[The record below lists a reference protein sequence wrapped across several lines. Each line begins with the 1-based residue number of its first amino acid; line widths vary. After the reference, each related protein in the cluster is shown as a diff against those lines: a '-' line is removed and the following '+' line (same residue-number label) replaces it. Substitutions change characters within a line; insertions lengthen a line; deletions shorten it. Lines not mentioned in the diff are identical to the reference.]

1 MCYYLPRYSDNSV
14 IMKLIVNKKISCSI
28 SYVLSLIEYVL
39 IEVKKMTYMRPEME
53 IEKFDIIEEITADGA
68 SAAIGGD
75 TAGDGNSSAAL
86 TDESIGGDLI
96 IG

>member
-1 MCYYLPRYSDNSV
+1 
-14 IMKLIVNKKISCSI
+14 
-28 SYVLSLIEYVL
+28 
-39 IEVKKMTYMRPEME
+39 MTYMRPEME

-75 TAGDGNSSAAL
+75 VAGEADAAVIA
-86 TDESIGGDLI
+86 DESIGGDLI

>member
-1 MCYYLPRYSDNSV
+1 
-14 IMKLIVNKKISCSI
+14 MKLIVNKKISYSI
-28 SYVLSLIEYVL
+28 SYVLSLIEFKV
-39 IEVKKMTYMRPEME
+39 IEVKRMTYMRPEME

-75 TAGDGNSSAAL
+75 AAGESGASVIA
-86 TDESIGGDLI
+86 DESIGGDLI

>member
-1 MCYYLPRYSDNSV
+1 
-14 IMKLIVNKKISCSI
+14 
-28 SYVLSLIEYVL
+28 
-39 IEVKKMTYMRPEME
+39 MTYMRPEME

-75 TAGDGNSSAAL
+75 TAGEAAVAAQ
-86 TDESIGGDLI
+86 TESIGSDLI

>member
-1 MCYYLPRYSDNSV
+1 
-14 IMKLIVNKKISCSI
+14 
-28 SYVLSLIEYVL
+28 
-39 IEVKKMTYMRPEME
+39 MTYMRPEME

-75 TAGDGNSSAAL
+75 VAENTTAAAD
-86 TDESIGGDLI
+86 TQSIGSDLI

>member
-1 MCYYLPRYSDNSV
+1 
-14 IMKLIVNKKISCSI
+14 MKLIVNKKISYSI
-28 SYVLSLIEYVL
+28 SYVLSLIEFKL

-75 TAGDGNSSAAL
+75 TAGEADTAVIA
-86 TDESIGGDLI
+86 DESIGGDLI

>member
-1 MCYYLPRYSDNSV
+1 
-14 IMKLIVNKKISCSI
+14 
-28 SYVLSLIEYVL
+28 
-39 IEVKKMTYMRPEME
+39 MTYMRPEME

-75 TAGDGNSSAAL
+75 VAENTPAAE
-86 TDESIGGDLI
+86 TESIGSDLI

>member
-1 MCYYLPRYSDNSV
+1 
-14 IMKLIVNKKISCSI
+14 
-28 SYVLSLIEYVL
+28 
-39 IEVKKMTYMRPEME
+39 MTYMRPEME

>member
-1 MCYYLPRYSDNSV
+1 
-14 IMKLIVNKKISCSI
+14 
-28 SYVLSLIEYVL
+28 
-39 IEVKKMTYMRPEME
+39 MTYMRPEME

-75 TAGDGNSSAAL
+75 VAENAAAAQ
-86 TDESIGGDLI
+86 TESIGSDLI